1 MLRVSGATN
10 TPPRRRD
17 TMTITT
23 TTADLAFS
31 RPTFD
36 QVAALRYDAIDHGD
50 LELAAACHIAIEDDD
65 DAAWEAV
72 TAALKYAAGQV

>member
-1 MLRVSGATN
+1 MVSGATN

-17 TMTITT
+17 TMSTT
-23 TTADLAFS
+23 TTTTTIDLD

-50 LELAAACHIAIEDDD
+50 LELAAACHMAIEDDD
-65 DAAWEAV
+65 DAAGEAV
-72 TAALKYAAGQV
+72 MAALEYAAGQI